1 MIDISRTRAGNYVTA
16 VMLVAIATVLQALAI
31 RFGGVNLPL
40 VLYYPLLA
48 GAAWA
53 TSFLFGMASTVV
65 SGLLVWTLFLS
76 DPAAYTQPLP
86 DRLVRLGTFVLI
98 CALVCAIASML
109 RHARFTSDAAL
120 RREAAARR
128 RLEAVLQALPHGV
141 IATDTNGRLTYLN
154 AAAAALVGCRPDDA
168 MGRAAR
174 DVLRIVDR
182 DGRRVQSTPLD
193 LALGGEGVTSD
204 RHWLQAEG
212 SEPVPIVEVAAPL
225 GDADG
230 NVDGAVLLLR
240 DAGADRSRA
249 DASRLQRAVVDA
261 SPDAIV
267 GIDGDGRIVSWNPAA
282 QRMFGYDENQ
292 AHGRTFESL
301 VAMRWLKRKP
311 LVQSFDDMHAAVG
324 PIDLLCVRRDGRRF
338 RATVSAGL
346 VRGDVRASVAL
357 SLTLREAGAQR
368 RRDLRAQRSLQ
379 GARDAR
385 DHRYVEPA
393 EGRTARDGVARAAH
407 AAERDL
413 RLGRGAAQ
421 FGRQRAAAAG
431 GRRDRSQRAFAH
443 ADGRRHPRRVVAR
456 DRQAAARR
464 AAGGRRAAVLRFGRR
479 VPDRRVVGRHR
490 ARIRLCGVD
499 LRGVGRCRALAA
511 DAVEPRVERAQVH
524 AVRRQRDGRPP
535 ASMRGWC

>member
-174 DVLRIVDR
+174 RAADR
-182 DGRRVQSTPLD
+182 RSRRPARSIDTARSRARRRGCHIGSPLAAGGRER
-193 LALGGEGVTSD
+193 
-204 RHWLQAEG
+204 
-212 SEPVPIVEVAAPL
+212 
-225 GDADG
+225 
-230 NVDGAVLLLR
+230 
-240 DAGADRSRA
+240 AGADRRGGRA
-249 DASRLQRAVVDA
+249 ARRCGRQRRRRRAAATRRRCGPFAGRCVAVAARGRRCVARRDRRHRWRWPHRELEPGRATHVRLRRKPGAWAHVRIAGGDALAETQAARAVVRRHA
-261 SPDAIV
+261 R
-267 GIDGDGRIVSWNPAA
+267 GGRADRPA
-282 QRMFGYDENQ
+282 
-292 AHGRTFESL
+292 
-301 VAMRWLKRKP
+301 
-311 LVQSFDDMHAAVG
+311 
-324 PIDLLCVRRDGRRF
+324 
-338 RATVSAGL
+338 
-346 VRGDVRASVAL
+346 VRAA
-357 SLTLREAGAQR
+357 
-368 RRDLRAQRSLQ
+368 
-379 GARDAR
+379 
-385 DHRYVEPA
+385 
-393 EGRTARDGVARAAH
+393 
-407 AAERDL
+407 
-413 RLGRGAAQ
+413 
-421 FGRQRAAAAG
+421 
-431 GRRDRSQRAFAH
+431 
-443 ADGRRHPRRVVAR
+443 
-456 DRQAAARR
+456 
-464 AAGGRRAAVLRFGRR
+464 
-479 VPDRRVVGRHR
+479 
-490 ARIRLCGVD
+490 
-499 LRGVGRCRALAA
+499 
-511 DAVEPRVERAQVH
+511 
-524 AVRRQRDGRPP
+524 
-535 ASMRGWC
+535 